1 MNEHR
6 KRIGQRIRDIR
17 GALHM
22 TQRELAERTGIQPCH
37 IARIEAGRYS
47 VGLDTLQ
54 RIADAFGMNID
65 YVMKSDH

>member
-1 MNEHR
+1 MTHR
-6 KRIGQRIRDIR
+6 ARIGQRIRDIR

-22 TQRELAERTGIQPCH
+22 TQRDLAEATGIQPCH

-54 RIADAFGMNID
+54 RIADAFGMDID
-65 YVMKSDH
+65 FINKSDR